1 MQVEQWRNKG
11 QQKNITPTVLTLQ
24 TGIALPSFHSLFMA
38 PSTDL
43 TIKTA
48 ITMTSEVLELLQQN
62 RQVLISIN

>member
-43 TIKTA
+43 TIKTG
-48 ITMTSEVLELLQQN
+48 ITIQAVLELLQKN
-62 RQVLISIN
+62 RQVLILI